1 MPISPHSPRRQ
12 RRMLYTAHTAQ
23 RRKRM
28 TVPLSKD
35 LRARF
40 HRRSLPVRKGD
51 TVRILHGS
59 FEGREERVAAVDRRR
74 LSVTLDNVTLK
85 TGESKQTALPV
96 RTAGL
101 VIVRLNLADPWR
113 RRLLRVTEA
122 ELTPEERGEPSAPP
136 ESPAAPAEPGAS
148 SPPAAAS
155 AAPAKEEDDD
165 TLEDLL
171 ADDDDT
177 EEEDEED
184 DEPSPSS
191 DRPTARPRGGKKKA

>member
-1 MPISPHSPRRQ
+1 MAISPHSPRRQ

-74 LSVTLDNVTLK
+74 LAVTLDNVTLK

-122 ELTPEERGEPSAPP
+122 ELTPEERGEESPAPA
-136 ESPAAPAEPGAS
+136 ETPAAPAELGAS
-148 SPPAAAS
+148 SSPAAEP

-165 TLEDLL
+165 ALEDLL
-171 ADDDDT
+171 EDDDA
-177 EEEDEED
+177 EEEDEEA
-184 DEPSPSS
+184 DEAPTRPS
-191 DRPTARPRGGKKKA
+191 ARPRGGKKKA